1 MLAGIFLAEFCKNN
15 GMENKE
21 FSAAAN
27 RKLLKYPY
35 PGNVREL
42 KAVIELSAVLTDTSV
57 IDDEHIIFNNTA
69 SVTEFFSEEMTMKQY
84 SDKIIRHYLEKY
96 HNDVQM
102 VAAKLGIGKS
112 TIYNLL
118 KKWDEQGE

>member
-1 MLAGIFLAEFCKNN
+1 MDK
-15 GMENKE
+15 KE
-21 FSAAAN
+21 LSAAAN

-42 KAVIELSAVLTDTSV
+42 KAVIELAAVLTDSTV
-57 IDDEHIIFNNTA
+57 IDEEHIVFNSTA
-69 SVTEFFSEEMTMKQY
+69 SVADFFSEEMTMKQY

-96 HNDVQM
+96 HNDVKT
-102 VAAKLGIGKS
+102 VAAKLDIGKS

-118 KKWDEQGE
+118 KKWEEQGE